1 MPGTL
6 TENFVE
12 QFKLCAVTAGEQ
24 VAVIA
29 ELGEKD
35 DYVAAAVAAAR
46 QLGASALV
54 LHASSLSNPNL
65 PPYPGRRPRGRRAAG
80 GRGRVRLRRRRHRRR
95 THPLRRAHPHHRQRQ
110 AHALCRRAERRSRA
124 LDGQR

>member
-1 MPGTL
+1 MPKTL

-35 DYVAAAVAAAR
+35 EYVAAAVAATSPLA
-46 QLGASALV
+46 
-54 LHASSLSNPNL
+54 
-65 PPYPGRRPRGRRAAG
+65 
-80 GRGRVRLRRRRHRRR
+80 HR
-95 THPLRRAHPHHRQRQ
+95 
-110 AHALCRRAERRSRA
+110 S
-124 LDGQR
+124 